1 MKSDLECLV
10 CLLKQA
16 LNTVRISTKDAA
28 LQRAV
33 LDRVAREIPRAELTR
48 SPAEISTR
56 VYEIVSEVTGNPD
69 PYRAVKTRT
78 NAQAMAMLPELR
90 ARMARAVDPLS
101 FALHLAVAGNVIDLG
116 IGHAFD
122 LERDLEA
129 ILETPFARDGT
140 ERFAAALGPGRRLLY
155 LGDNAGEIVFDRL
168 LVEWLKER
176 GVSVT
181 FAVKSA
187 PVINDATLEDA
198 EAAGITE
205 LVPVV
210 ETGSGDIGV
219 NFARA
224 GEPFI
229 RAFHGAELRLA
240 KGHGNFETLHGTG
253 HGAYFLLKAKC
264 PIVARELGV
273 PEGAVVFACQ
283 EGGGAMR
290 PPRDEGRGAR

>member
-16 LNTVRISTKDAA
+16 LNTARIATPREA
-28 LQRAV
+28 LRREV
-33 LDRVAREIPRAELTR
+33 LDRVAAEIPRAELDR
-48 SPAEISTR
+48 PPAEISTR

-69 PYRAVKTRT
+69 PYRELKART
-78 NAQAMAMLPELR
+78 NAQALEMLPRLR
-90 ARMARAVDPLS
+90 ERRDRAGDPLS

-116 IGHAFD
+116 IGHAFH
-122 LERDLEA
+122 LEKDLEA
-129 ILETPFARDGT
+129 ILGTPFAKDRT
-140 ERFAAALGPGRRLLY
+140 ASFAAALVPGRRLLY

-168 LVEWLKER
+168 LVELLLER
-176 GVSVT
+176 GIDVT

-219 NFARA
+219 HFGHASEA
-224 GEPFI
+224 FL
-229 RAFHGAELRLA
+229 RAFGGAEIRLA

-253 HGAYFLLKAKC
+253 RAAYFLLKAKC
-264 PIVARELGV
+264 PVVARELGV
-273 PEGAVVFACQ
+273 PEGAVVFDHQ
-283 EGGGAMR
+283 EG
-290 PPRDEGRGAR
+290 E